1 MASSSSTRRIL
12 YAVGA
17 LLLVVLL
24 AGGAARW
31 MGWVGGGFEGLQVEV
46 GEAEQRDI
54 TQVVTAFGRAQP
66 EVEVAISPDVSGEI
80 VELPVE
86 EGQMVEQ
93 GDLLARLNQ
102 ENPRA
107 VVEQQRANVSQ
118 SKASLAERRAD
129 SLSARLNFNRQKG
142 LYDKGVISE
151 SEYETARSQYQQAVA
166 RLQAARFQV
175 QSAQASLQDALER
188 LEKTRIYAPMSGT
201 VSTLNVEQGERVVG
215 TERVQGTEMM
225 TIAQLDQM
233 EMEVDV
239 NESDVVNVSMTDSA
253 AVEIDA
259 YPDESFQGTVTEIA
273 NSARVS
279 NEGTQDQVTNFP
291 VKVRINGVENIE
303 PAIANAETGGGVT
316 RPEVPNPPH
325 VMPKLRPGMSGTVEI
340 FTQTVP
346 NAVAVPIQAVT
357 VRDFNT
363 VRGGSETGTNASG
376 SPNEDL
382 RKVVFVAEADSAR
395 MVEVSTGIA
404 DETHIEIRSG
414 LSGGER
420 VIVGPYSAVSR
431 DLSPGDK
438 IRVDSDEEGDGG
450 MMASGL

>member
-12 YAVGA
+12 YAVGGLFLA
-17 LLLVVLL
+17 VVLI
-24 AGGAARW
+24 GGVGRW
-31 MGWVGGGFEGLQVEV
+31 MGWFGGGAEGLEVEV
-46 GEAEQRDI
+46 APAERRDI

-66 EVEVAISPDVSGEI
+66 EVEVTISPDVSGEI

-86 EGQMVEQ
+86 EGQMVQ
-93 GDLLARLNQ
+93 KGDLLARLNQ

-118 SKASLAERRAD
+118 AKATLAERRAD
-129 SLSARLNFNRQKG
+129 SLSARLDFERQKG
-142 LYDKGVISE
+142 LYEKGVISE
-151 SEYETARSQYQQAVA
+151 SEFENSRSQYQQAVA

-175 QSAQASLQDALER
+175 QSAQASLQDAIER

-239 NESDVVNVSMTDSA
+239 NENDVVNVSMTDSA
-253 AVEIDA
+253 SVEIDA
-259 YPDESFQGTVTEIA
+259 YPDETFRGSVTEIA

-279 NEGTQDQVTNFP
+279 NQGTQDQVTNFP
-291 VKVRINGVENIE
+291 VKVRIHGVQNIE
-303 PAIANAETGGGVT
+303 PTLANGGTGEGVT
-316 RPEVPNPPH
+316 RPEVPSAPR

-340 FTQTVP
+340 YTQTTP
-346 NAVAVPIQAVT
+346 NTVAVPIQAVT
-357 VRDFNT
+357 VRDFNK
-363 VRGGSETGTNASG
+363 VRGGSDGKAASG
-376 SPNEDL
+376 QSKEDL

-395 MVEVSTGIA
+395 MVEVTTGIA

-414 LSGGER
+414 LSGGEQ
-420 VIVGPYSAVSR
+420 VIMGPYSAVSR
-431 DLSPGDK
+431 ALSPGDK
-438 IRVDSDEEGDGG
+438 IRIQSENDQDGSVL
-450 MMASGL
+450 ASGL